1 MNRVKIREYVFKL
14 LFCKE
19 FHSAEDMPQQYRLF
33 LENLNE
39 ADEDDR
45 KYIIEK
51 VTDIAGR
58 LDSIDKKINNVSVGW
73 KTDRMSK
80 TDLTIIRL
88 AYYEMKIDDDIPKKV
103 AIDQAVELAKKYGSD
118 ESPSFINGI
127 LAKLF

>member
-14 LFCKE
+14 LFCNE

-58 LDSIDKKINNVSVGW
+58 LDSIDQKINNVSVGW

>member
-14 LFCKE
+14 LFCNE

-88 AYYEMKIDDDIPKKV
+88 AYYEMKIDDDIPQKV